1 MEHVLSLWGRLQ
13 PQLNLWIEHAEPWFG
28 HASEV
33 WKLHSPAISA
43 LTSALVLVLGISRL
57 SAGRSK
63 RRLSQD
69 LGRLKAEM
77 ADLQEKYDKEV
88 YWRMADEKYKSTA
101 GRSTLA
107 A

>member
-1 MEHVLSLWGRLQ
+1 MEQVLSLWGRLR
-13 PQLNLWIEHAEPWFG
+13 PQLELWIAHVDPWLEHAIGLWE
-28 HASEV
+28 
-33 WKLHSPAISA
+33 LHSPAIA
-43 LTSALVLVLGISRL
+43 ILTSALALVLVIARL
-57 SAGRSK
+57 SAGRAN
-63 RRLSQD
+63 RRLRQEVST
-69 LGRLKAEM
+69 LKSEM